1 MKKLL
6 LLAVLPALIAS
17 CSGPSSSELKKQN
30 DSLYM
35 VSIEKDRQMNE
46 LLGTLVEIDDN
57 LQQIK
62 EKENIIALNSQSSD
76 NMSPAN
82 MKEKINN
89 DIKAIY
95 ELMLQNKEKIEE
107 LQKKIKL
114 DDKNNAALKKLV
126 ERLNRQLQAKTEEI
140 VMLEEELREKN
151 IEIEHLNFTVS
162 GLQHA
167 LDSIHAQAVASGQK
181 LEETTNELYRGYYAF
196 GTKKELKEQKIISGE
211 GLFSKKR
218 ILEGDF
224 DKDYFTQ
231 IDIREVDSIPLFR
244 PKAKLLTTHPQGSY
258 YLEKNSDGA
267 LILKITDKDKFWS
280 TSRYLVIQVN

>member
-196 GTKKELKEQKIISGE
+196 GTKKELKEQKIISGD